1 MIILGEKKDIEDI
14 LNSIGKSGGD
24 QNPTVGNLMNEW
36 FNPRKNVIKH
46 VIVIQ
51 MIACFIV
58 GLFLIITAG
67 DDLSPDGLM
76 LAVIGFMIF
85 IAGGFGVYGKL

>member
-1 MIILGEKKDIEDI
+1 MGEKKDIEDI
-14 LNSIGKSGGD
+14 LNSIAKPQGEENLS
-24 QNPTVGNLMNEW
+24 VSNLMNEW
-36 FNPRKNVIKH
+36 FNPRASFIKH

-67 DDLSPDGLM
+67 DSLTPDGLM

-85 IAGGFGVYGKL
+85 IAGAFGVYGKL

>member
-1 MIILGEKKDIEDI
+1 MGERKDIEDI
-14 LNSIGKSGGD
+14 LNSITQPSGGE
-24 QNPTVGNLMNEW
+24 NPTVGNLMNEW
-36 FNPRKNVIKH
+36 FNPRKTVIKH

-58 GLFLIITAG
+58 GLFLITTAG
-67 DDLSPDGLM
+67 DSLSPDGLM

-85 IAGGFGVYGKL
+85 VAGAFGVYGKL

>member
-1 MIILGEKKDIEDI
+1 MGKEKDIEDI
-14 LNSIGKSGGD
+14 LNNIAKPQGD
-24 QNPTVGNLMNEW
+24 NLTVSNLMNEW
-36 FNPRKNVIKH
+36 FNPRQSVIKH

-67 DDLSPDGLM
+67 DSLSPDGLM

-85 IAGGFGVYGKL
+85 VAGGFGVYGKL